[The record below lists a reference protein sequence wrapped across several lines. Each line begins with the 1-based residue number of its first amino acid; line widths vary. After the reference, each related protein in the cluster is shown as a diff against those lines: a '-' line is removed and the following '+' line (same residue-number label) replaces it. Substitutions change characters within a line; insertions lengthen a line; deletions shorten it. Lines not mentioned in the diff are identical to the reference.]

1 MTKTAWTEHVKACK
15 GMGLTR
21 EEIRQWYWAEKEAK
35 EAKLEAAKESSEEES
50 SDEEDESDEEES
62 SDEED
67 ESDEETQ
74 LQLAI
79 GLSLEDECA
88 MVSKG
93 PVRKASK
100 TLEDHHKSMTTAKKG
115 QLTRRQS
122 LALVEKSAKDFIMS
136 RNVSKIRR
144 PAFHRT

>member
-1 MTKTAWTEHVKACK
+1 MTKTAWTEHVHACK

-35 EAKLEAAKESSEEES
+35 EAELEAVKVSSDMEES
-50 SDEEDESDEEES
+50 SDEESSEEE
-62 SDEED
+62 E
-67 ESDEETQ
+67 
-74 LQLAI
+74 
-79 GLSLEDECA
+79 ECA

-100 TLEDHHKSMTTAKKG
+100 PLEDHHKSMTTAKKG
-115 QLTRRQS
+115 LLTRRQS
-122 LALVEKSAKDFIMS
+122 LALVEKSAKDFIKS

-144 PAFHRT
+144 H

>member
-35 EAKLEAAKESSEEES
+35 EAELEAAKESS
-50 SDEEDESDEEES
+50 DE
-62 SDEED
+62 
-67 ESDEETQ
+67 EETQ
-74 LQLAI
+74 LQLAV
-79 GLSLEDECA
+79 GLSLEEECA
-88 MVSKG
+88 MASKRCA
-93 PVRKASK
+93 RKASK
-100 TLEDHHKSMTTAKKG
+100 PLEDHHKSMTTAKKG
-115 QLTRRQS
+115 LLTRRQS

-144 PAFHRT
+144 PAFHRP

>member
-1 MTKTAWTEHVKACK
+1 MSKTAWTEHVKACK

-35 EAKLEAAKESSEEES
+35 EAELEAAKVSSDMEESSDDESSEEE
-50 SDEEDESDEEES
+50 E
-62 SDEED
+62 
-67 ESDEETQ
+67 
-74 LQLAI
+74 
-79 GLSLEDECA
+79 ECA

-100 TLEDHHKSMTTAKKG
+100 TLEDLLKSMTTPKKG

-144 PAFHRT
+144 PAFHRP

>member
-1 MTKTAWTEHVKACK
+1 MTKTAWTEHVHACK

-35 EAKLEAAKESSEEES
+35 EAELEAVKVSSEEESSEEES
-50 SDEEDESDEEES
+50 SDEEE
-62 SDEED
+62 
-67 ESDEETQ
+67 
-74 LQLAI
+74 
-79 GLSLEDECA
+79 ECA

-100 TLEDHHKSMTTAKKG
+100 PLEDHHKSMTTAKKG
-115 QLTRRQS
+115 LLTRRQS
-122 LALVEKSAKDFIMS
+122 LALVEKSAKDFIKS

-144 PAFHRT
+144 H

>member
-35 EAKLEAAKESSEEES
+35 LEAVKVSSEEES
-50 SDEEDESDEEES
+50 SDEE
-62 SDEED
+62 
-67 ESDEETQ
+67 ETQ
-74 LQLAI
+74 HQLAV
-79 GLSLEDECA
+79 GLSLEEECA
-88 MVSKG
+88 MASKRCA
-93 PVRKASK
+93 RKASK
-100 TLEDHHKSMTTAKKG
+100 PLEDHHKSMTTAKKG

>member
-35 EAKLEAAKESSEEES
+35 EAELEAAKVSSDMEES
-50 SDEEDESDEEES
+50 SDDESSEDEEE
-62 SDEED
+62 
-67 ESDEETQ
+67 
-74 LQLAI
+74 
-79 GLSLEDECA
+79 CA
-88 MVSKG
+88 MASKG
-93 PVRKASK
+93 HVRKASK

-136 RNVSKIRR
+136 SNVSKFRR
-144 PAFHRT
+144 PSFHLP

>member
-35 EAKLEAAKESSEEES
+35 EAKLEAAKVSSEEES
-50 SDEEDESDEEES
+50 SDEE
-62 SDEED
+62 
-67 ESDEETQ
+67 ETQ
-74 LQLAI
+74 HQLAV
-79 GLSLEDECA
+79 GLSLEEECA

-144 PAFHRT
+144 PAFHRP

>member
-1 MTKTAWTEHVKACK
+1 MTKTAWTEHLKACK
-15 GMGLTR
+15 GLGLSKK
-21 EEIRQWYWAEKEAK
+21 EIREWYWAEKEAK
-35 EAKLEAAKESSEEES
+35 EAELEAVKVSSDMEESSE
-50 SDEEDESDEEES
+50 DEPSEDDE
-62 SDEED
+62 
-67 ESDEETQ
+67 
-74 LQLAI
+74 
-79 GLSLEDECA
+79 ECA

-100 TLEDHHKSMTTAKKG
+100 TLEDQHKSMTTPKKG

-144 PAFHRT
+144 H

>member
-35 EAKLEAAKESSEEES
+35 AAAELEAAKESS
-50 SDEEDESDEEES
+50 EEES

-88 MVSKG
+88 LASKRRA
-93 PVRKASK
+93 RKASK

-122 LALVEKSAKDFIMS
+122 LALVEKSAKDFIQN
-136 RNVSKIRR
+136 RNVSVPFSKIRR
-144 PAFHRT
+144 PAFHRP